1 VSDQVGAASIPR
13 VGRRPARGGGAAR
26 LRPLTPY
33 LLMAPAMLFLAYF
46 LFWPA
51 LGAFGIAFQTAQ
63 GQWTTANFQA
73 LVHDT
78 DFGLSVRNTFI
89 LLAIIIPLEF
99 AVALAMAVLAQSRL
113 RGRGF
118 FLYVWSFPLAI
129 SDLAAG
135 LVWLS
140 IFTSHGY
147 LNSALQD
154 AHVIQHPVG
163 FLDYNNLPGLIV
175 AVVLAETW
183 RSISLVMVVIMSGIQ
198 AIPGD
203 LGEAA
208 SILGA
213 SAWQRFTK
221 VTLPLL
227 KPTLQVGLMLRTTTA
242 FQVFAVVLALTGS
255 GLPVLATKTATWA
268 YGARNY
274 QMAAAYAVLLLM
286 LSSLATVGYL
296 TFLRTPREVFQR

>member
-1 VSDQVGAASIPR
+1 MSDQVGAAPIPR
-13 VGRRPARGGGAAR
+13 VGQRPARGGAAR

-51 LGAFGIAFQTAQ
+51 LGAFGIAFQTAS
-63 GQWTTANFQA
+63 GTWTLGNFQA
-73 LVHDT
+73 LVRDT

-89 LLAIIIPLEF
+89 LLVIIIPVEF

-154 AHVIQHPVG
+154 VHLIQHPIG
-163 FLDYNNLPGLIV
+163 FLDYDNLAGLIL

-198 AIPGD
+198 AIPAD

-213 SAWQRFTK
+213 GAWQRFTK

-286 LSSLATVGYL
+286 LSSLATVAYL

>member
-1 VSDQVGAASIPR
+1 MSDQVGVAPIPR
-13 VGRRPARGGGAAR
+13 VGRRPARGGAAAR

-51 LGAFGIAFQTAQ
+51 IGAFGVAFQTAQ
-63 GQWTTANFQA
+63 GQWTMANFQA

-78 DFGLSVRNTFI
+78 DFGLSVRNTFL
-89 LLAIIIPLEF
+89 LLALIIPIEF
-99 AVALAMAVLAQSRL
+99 AVALVMAVLAQSGL
-113 RGRGF
+113 RGRDF

-147 LNSALQD
+147 LNSALQNL
-154 AHVIQHPVG
+154 HVIQHPIG
-163 FLDYNNLPGLIV
+163 FLNYDNLPGLV
-175 AVVLAETW
+175 LAVVVAETW

-198 AIPGD
+198 AIPTE

-208 SILGA
+208 EILGA
-213 SAWQRFTK
+213 SSWKRFTT

-255 GLPVLATKTATWA
+255 GLPVLATKTASWA

-274 QMAAAYAVLLLM
+274 QMAAAYAVLLLL
-286 LSSLATVGYL
+286 LSSLATVAYL

>member
-1 VSDQVGAASIPR
+1 MSESQVAAVPR
-13 VGRRPARGGGAAR
+13 VGRRSSRCGARRR
-26 LRPLTPY
+26 LRGLTPY
-33 LLMAPAMLFLAYF
+33 LLVAPAVLFLVYF

-51 LGAFGIAFQTAQ
+51 IGAFGVAFQTAS
-63 GQWTTANFQA
+63 GQWTLANFQD
-73 LVHDT
+73 LVRDT
-78 DFGLSVRNTFI
+78 DFGLAVRNTFL

-99 AVALAMAVLAQSRL
+99 VVALAMAVLAQSRL

-140 IFTSHGY
+140 VFTSHGY

-154 AHVIQHPVG
+154 AHLIQHPVG
-163 FLDYNNLPGLIV
+163 FLDYNNVPGLV
-175 AVVLAETW
+175 LAVVVAETW

-198 AIPGD
+198 AIPRELD
-203 LGEAA
+203 EAA
-208 SILGA
+208 AILGA
-213 SAWQRFTK
+213 SAWRRFTN

-255 GLPVLATKTATWA
+255 GLPVLATKTASWA

-274 QMAAAYAVLLLM
+274 QMAAAYAVLLLI
-286 LSSLATVGYL
+286 LSSLATMAYL